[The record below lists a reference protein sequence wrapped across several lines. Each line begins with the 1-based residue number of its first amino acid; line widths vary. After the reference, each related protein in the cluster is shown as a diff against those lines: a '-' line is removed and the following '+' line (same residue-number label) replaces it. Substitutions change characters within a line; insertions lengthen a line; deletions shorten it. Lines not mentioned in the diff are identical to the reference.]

1 MRLGLVLGDQLSFDL
16 ASLAALDPARDAVL
30 MAEVEGEARYVPHH
44 PLKIVLIFSAMRH
57 FAQTLRERGWQV
69 HYVELDA
76 DGNSGSIVGEL
87 HRWQEALGATQ
98 IHLTE
103 CGEWRLEQALR
114 DAGLPLV
121 WHRDTRF
128 LCSRE
133 AFARWAH
140 ERRQLR
146 MEHFYRGMRKRSG
159 LLMQPDGSPA
169 GGAWNFDGD
178 NRKPLPRQLRG
189 PFAAHFAQ
197 DGITAAVVALVR
209 RRFSDHY
216 GDVDGFDYPVTHAE
230 AKQLWQHFLDFGLA
244 AFGAMPCGSVAK
256 HC

>member
-1 MRLGLVLGDQLSFDL
+1 M
-16 ASLAALDPARDAVL
+16 AS
-30 MAEVEGEARYVPHH
+30 
-44 PLKIVLIFSAMRH
+44 RH
-57 FAQTLRERGWQV
+57 A
-69 HYVELDA
+69 
-76 DGNSGSIVGEL
+76 
-87 HRWQEALGATQ
+87 
-98 IHLTE
+98 
-103 CGEWRLEQALR
+103 
-114 DAGLPLV
+114 
-121 WHRDTRF
+121 F

-146 MEHFYRGMRKRSG
+146 MEHFYRGMRKRSV

-169 GGAWNFDGD
+169 GGAWSFDGD

-209 RRFSDHY
+209 QRFSDHY
-216 GDVDGFDYPVTHAE
+216 GDIDGFDYPVTHAE
-230 AKQLWQHFLDFGLA
+230 AKQLWKHFLDFGLA

>member
-16 ASLAALDPARDAVL
+16 ASLAALDPTRDAIL

-57 FAQTLRERGWQV
+57 FAQALRERGWQV

-76 DGNSGSIVGEL
+76 DGNSGSIVGEV
-87 HRWQEALGATQ
+87 HRWQHALGATH

-114 DAGLPLV
+114 DTALPLV

-140 ERRQLR
+140 ERSQLR
-146 MEHFYRGMRKRSG
+146 MEHFYRGMRKRTG
-159 LLMQPDGSPA
+159 LLMEPDGSPV
-169 GGAWNFDGD
+169 
-178 NRKPLPRQLRG
+178 RLRMPR
-189 PFAAHFAQ
+189 
-197 DGITAAVVALVR
+197 
-209 RRFSDHY
+209 
-216 GDVDGFDYPVTHAE
+216 
-230 AKQLWQHFLDFGLA
+230 
-244 AFGAMPCGSVAK
+244 
-256 HC
+256 